1 MQQKTTS
8 IQEYFGYSDK
18 EFKSIQLDAKMNLP
32 KHLMNGSFG
41 EKQFH
46 SVVHSK
52 YIDRMSCVITLATI
66 HNGNNQ
72 EYLKA
77 LLQVLFAKLS
87 NHLSAT
93 IKKDASR
100 AMVEIHHRVNDC
112 LKLFYSHSG
121 S

>member
-1 MQQKTTS
+1 MS
-8 IQEYFGYSDK
+8 VQEYFGYADK
-18 EFKSIQLDAKMNLP
+18 EFKSIQLDAKMNLS

-41 EKQFH
+41 EKLFQ
-46 SVVHSK
+46 SVVPSK
-52 YIDRMSCVITLATI
+52 YIDRMSCIITSATI

-72 EYLKA
+72 EYLKT
-77 LLQVLFAKLS
+77 LLQVLFTKLS
-87 NHLSAT
+87 NHPSIA

-100 AMVEIHHRVNDC
+100 AMIEIHRRVNDC